1 MAQAARPV
9 VGVSPASPGAPS
21 TSSQAQPLPASP
33 APVAPI
39 SREKTT
45 RLVARALGLS
55 PQALEEAFRPVTLA
69 DLPGVLSLRRRVLG
83 EALGWDDARYV
94 RWRYLPEPGE
104 RGLATCWVCVR
115 GDEVLGMIGTEA
127 LQVSAGDVRREVHA
141 AMDLMVLPALADS
154 GLGVWINQTVSA
166 RLGCV
171 LAIGSNPNSRSVLAR
186 TFETLPDRRSYTHPL
201 HFAHF
206 MAKRLSPRPLAW
218 LASRVAD
225 LALAALRGWRLWSP
239 GAGLSVER
247 LERMDGA
254 VSAELEALLRS
265 ARRPERV
272 EVARDVATLAHR
284 LLANPR
290 TRCEVWLVR
299 QAGRPVG
306 MVATRRVPIE
316 AGRHAVQVLDVV
328 IDAMLDAPQGASAQ
342 RAVLRT
348 LLARVC
354 ARAYRGGADYLSWTL
369 YDPALEAELQ
379 PLMFRLQPHPFETL
393 SWVCPD
399 AEFRAAVLSRSGW
412 SLSEIHTD
420 RDSA

>member
-1 MAQAARPV
+1 MVQAARPV
-9 VGVSPASPGAPS
+9 AGASPKSPAVPSAPQLAQS
-21 TSSQAQPLPASP
+21 VQPAAVAQP
-33 APVAPI
+33 PVAPI
-39 SREKTT
+39 PREKTS

-55 PQALEEAFRPVTLA
+55 PQALEEAFRPATPA
-69 DLPGVLSLRRRVLG
+69 DLPGVLALRHRVLG
-83 EALGWDDARYV
+83 EALSWDDARYV
-94 RWRYLPEPGE
+94 RWRYLPEAGG

-115 GDEVLGMIGTEA
+115 GEEVLGMIGTEA
-127 LQVSAGDVRREVHA
+127 LQVSAGEARREVHA
-141 AMDLMVLPALADS
+141 AMDLMVQPDLADS
-154 GLGVWINQTVSA
+154 GLGVWINQTVCA

-218 LASRVAD
+218 LASRAAD
-225 LALAALRGWRLWSP
+225 LLMVGLRGWRLWTP
-239 GAGLSVER
+239 GAGLSMAQ
-247 LERMDGA
+247 LTHMDDA
-254 VSAELEALLRS
+254 VAADIEALLRS
-265 ARRPERV
+265 AQRPDRV

-299 QAGRPVG
+299 HGARPVG

-316 AGRHAVQVLDVV
+316 EGRHAVQVLDAV
-328 IDAMLDAPQGASAQ
+328 LDATRGPAAQ

-348 LLARVC
+348 LLAGVC

-399 AEFRAAVLSRSGW
+399 ADFRAAVLSRPGW